1 MKCIISDK
9 RKIIHVGKY
18 IPKLMSKRFGSDLLI
33 RTQEQS
39 LTVCADNSVF
49 SSGQEMKYQII
60 KYVHISKYFPCVFFS
75 FKDCLQVAYS
85 SLILPSLCIWCLSEW
100 IAQISSCCLNT
111 DPRDPPWLVFFP
123 ISLPRK
129 IHAQPL
135 YVLTDNVFL
144 QSFWMQ
150 SQSCLKE

>member
-60 KYVHISKYFPCVFFS
+60 KYVHISKYFPLCS
-75 FKDCLQVAYS
+75 F
-85 SLILPSLCIWCLSEW
+85 PSRIVYKLH
-100 IAQISSCCLNT
+100 T
-111 DPRDPPWLVFFP
+111 
-123 ISLPRK
+123 
-129 IHAQPL
+129 HH
-135 YVLTDNVFL
+135 
-144 QSFWMQ
+144 
-150 SQSCLKE
+150 